1 MAYQD
6 QYSSFYK
13 VKKTGKVLQGATLIL
28 LTPPAIPEVTSIHEG
43 SPCNRLT
50 NRFSKKGPFY
60 HPIPDTFEFA
70 SAIKNK

>member
-6 QYSSFYK
+6 QYFSFYK
-13 VKKTGKVLQGATLIL
+13 VKKTGKVSQGTTLIS

-50 NRFSKKGPFY
+50 NRSSEKDPFF
-60 HPIPDTFEFA
+60 HPIPDIFEFD